1 MRTPDR
7 LVFEKLDKATI
18 QLQQLRA
25 LQHAYAPSTSQRI
38 IERRRVGSG
47 HNEVPSSWC
56 LQRCYI
62 ITCCSH
68 AQASKYPQRHG
79 PQKLLLCAE
88 TSAMSWTAGIRAESE
103 SEQTQR
109 LEGRVIVSEV
119 LDFFA
124 CSKAVAQNA
133 ALAALAAT
141 GAWQHSHLG
150 PCRS

>member
-1 MRTPDR
+1 MHTLLAPANGSSSADEWALGTTKSLRRGVCND
-7 LVFEKLDKATI
+7 AT
-18 QLQQLRA
+18 
-25 LQHAYAPSTSQRI
+25 
-38 IERRRVGSG
+38 
-47 HNEVPSSWC
+47 
-56 LQRCYI
+56 
-62 ITCCSH
+62 SH
-68 AQASKYPQRHG
+68 AQASKHPQRHG